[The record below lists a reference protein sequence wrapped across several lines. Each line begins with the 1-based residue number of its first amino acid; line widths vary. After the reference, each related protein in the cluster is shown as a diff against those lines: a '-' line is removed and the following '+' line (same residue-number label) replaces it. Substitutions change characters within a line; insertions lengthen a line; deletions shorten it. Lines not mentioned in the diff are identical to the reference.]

1 MALYINKTVISKEE
15 PLDTNV
21 CWVDINY
28 NPPKEKYFI
37 GNEWVEAQVD
47 YSRVLNTPAPM
58 VGAGTSAQRPANPP
72 IGYTYWDTTISKQIV
87 YNGSKYV
94 EANGDSLEWTVT
106 KTLTNVSIDND
117 ATEVVKGDSY
127 EATITADEG
136 YEFGDASVVTITM
149 GGSDVTST
157 AYTDATGEISIASV
171 TGNLV
176 ITATATAIPEPEPTP
191 DPEPENN
198 GGE

>member
-58 VGAGTSAQRPANPP
+58 VGAGTSSQRPAHPP
-72 IGYTYWDTTISKQIV
+72 VGYTYWDTTISKQIV

-94 EANGDSLEWTVT
+94 EANGESLEWTVT
-106 KTLTNVSIDND
+106 KTLTHCSLSNK
-117 ATEVVKGDSY
+117 ATQVVKGNSY
-127 EATITADEG
+127 TSTLTASSG
-136 YEFGDASVVTITM
+136 YEFGNGSTVTVTM
-149 GGSDVTST
+149 GGNNVTST
-157 AYTDATGEISIASV
+157 AYTAATGVISIASV

-176 ITATATAIPEPEPTP
+176 ITATATAV
-191 DPEPENN
+191 PEPENN
-198 GGE
+198 GDE